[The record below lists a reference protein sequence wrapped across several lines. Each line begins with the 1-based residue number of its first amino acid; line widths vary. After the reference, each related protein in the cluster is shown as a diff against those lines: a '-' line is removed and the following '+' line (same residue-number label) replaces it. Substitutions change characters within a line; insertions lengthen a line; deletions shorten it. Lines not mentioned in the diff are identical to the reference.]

1 MYLQWLV
8 FEEHS
13 KQGTSHCCQLWR
25 QKDFMESDLILRWLE
40 PLGQQKTEI
49 IVMAFMIPCQSFPEY
64 QIQHIPPFWDFG
76 FGTFRFILQAFVP
89 PCGSISYLNM
99 WVHPSEMVIALHS
112 LLGCH
117 RSPDPFKGC
126 TRRFQCHCPERLVPP
141 NCQQQMMDAQG
152 IMHKKWSGWKVKNN
166 KMHMTVLWGS
176 FWPIPSIIFIHS
188 LQLCSTQF
196 PSMNFI
202 VSQSTTTLHSHGCIF
217 PHQPPSRVRGD
228 VDGGL
233 QNHLKLKN
241 AILLRWP
248 SVESFNW
255 TTDVPLEVSN

>member
-1 MYLQWLV
+1 MEAKRL
-8 FEEHS
+8 HGI
-13 KQGTSHCCQLWR
+13 KSHLEMTWAIR
-25 QKDFMESDLILRWLE
+25 TTENRNHRDGIHDTLSIFSWISDPAYPPVLKRWLWD
-40 PLGQQKTEI
+40 
-49 IVMAFMIPCQSFPEY
+49 IPFYLASFCATMWFNIMFE
-64 QIQHIPPFWDFG
+64 Q
-76 FGTFRFILQAFVP
+76 
-89 PCGSISYLNM
+89 M

-117 RSPDPFKGC
+117 RSPDPFEGC
-126 TRRFQCHCPERLVPP
+126 TRRFQCHCPERLVRS
-141 NCQQQMMDAQG
+141 
-152 IMHKKWSGWKVKNN
+152 KWSGWKVKAN
-166 KMHMTVLWGS
+166 KIRMTVLWGS

-196 PSMNFI
+196 PSMN
-202 VSQSTTTLHSHGCIF
+202 SHGCIF

-248 SVESFNW
+248 SVFKRIFQ
-255 TTDVPLEVSN
+255 LEDGCPFGSEELNGL